1 MHALRLALLALVLV
15 CQAAMAQV
23 PTAAMQ
29 YRADLTRTARAMW
42 GLDAPI
48 ATFAGQFHQ
57 ESGWRPGAV
66 SHVGAQGLA
75 QFMPETAKWIAQA
88 YPALAD
94 QQPFNP
100 AWSLRAL
107 VTYDRHLWQRV
118 KAATPCDRMA
128 KALSAYNGGLGW
140 VYRDETATR
149 RAGKDAQHW
158 FGVVETVNAGRT
170 DANWRENRA
179 YPRRILR
186 ALEPI
191 YVRAGWGNGSCT

>member
-1 MHALRLALLALVLV
+1 MRALRFVCLALVLV
-15 CQAAMAQV
+15 SLTAAAQV
-23 PTAAMQ
+23 PTAAAQ
-29 YRADLTRTARAMW
+29 YRADLTRAARATW

-48 ATFAGQFHQ
+48 ATFAGQLHQ

-66 SHVGAQGLA
+66 SYVGAQGMA
-75 QFMPETAKWIAQA
+75 QFMPSTADWIARA

-94 QQPFNP
+94 KQPFNP
-100 AWSLRAL
+100 GWSLRAL
-107 VTYDRHLWQRV
+107 VTYDQHLWQRV
-118 KAATPCDRMA
+118 KATTSCDRMA

-140 VYRDETATR
+140 VYRDEATAH
-149 RAGKDAQHW
+149 RAGRDMQRW
-158 FGVVETVNAGRT
+158 FGAVEAVNAGRS

-186 ALEPI
+186 TLEPI

>member
-1 MHALRLALLALVLV
+1 MRALRLVWLVFALA
-15 CQAAMAQV
+15 CQAAVAQV
-23 PTAAMQ
+23 PQAAQ
-29 YRADLTRTARAMW
+29 QHRADLTRVARAMW

-48 ATFAGQFHQ
+48 STFAGQLHQ

-66 SHVGAQGLA
+66 SYVGAQGMA
-75 QFMPETAKWIAQA
+75 QFMPETAAWIAQA

-94 QQPFNP
+94 KQPFN
-100 AWSLRAL
+100 AGWSLRAL
-107 VTYDRHLWQRV
+107 VTYDHHLWQRV
-118 KAATPCDRMA
+118 KAATPCERMA

-149 RAGKDAQHW
+149 RAGKDAQQW
-158 FGVVETVNAGRT
+158 FGAVEMVNAGRT

-186 ALEPI
+186 TLEPI
-191 YVRAGWGNGSCT
+191 YVRAGWGAGSCT